1 MMGSIM
7 GSMTAAGATIRL
19 RGVLLALVALLGALG
34 AACQPVVA
42 SGPSPPSSTAPAAGA
57 SAAPPIPP
65 TPSADARDAVSG
77 NAYIKW
83 LVEQSMLHQGDLAAR
98 RYSGTGGQWRH
109 PYAEPEPRA
118 ASALASVWFTSYPP
132 AQITGP
138 GESVLESMGDAEL
151 WRIFREIGI
160 GGMHT
165 GPMKLAGGLRGREYT
180 PTVDGNFDRISS
192 EVDPAFGTAAQFK
205 TMVQRAADNDAV
217 IIGDI
222 IPGHSGKGADFR
234 LAERRYGDYPGLYHM
249 VEIRPADWALLP
261 PVPDGRDSVNLKPAA
276 VDALKARGYIVG
288 QLPRTIFYEPGVK
301 ETDWSATDAVT
312 GADGQSRRWV
322 YLHYF
327 KEGQPTFNWLDP
339 TFAAPRLVAG
349 DAINSLATLG
359 ERMLRLDANG
369 FLGIEVGPDHGRA
382 WSEGHPLSVT
392 ANQLIAGLVRK
403 LGGFTFQEL
412 NLTLEDIKAMSH
424 GGADLSYDFISRPA
438 YQHALVTG
446 DASFLRLMLSLQRT
460 YQIDPAGLI
469 HALQNHD
476 ELTLEL
482 VHFWTKHRDTT
493 FTFRGKRVKGSA
505 LRDTIRAEMHGRL
518 MGPAA
523 PYNLKASNG
532 ISCTTVTVAAAA
544 LGIRDLGQLTDA
556 QRRDIQRAHLLL
568 VLFNAMQPG
577 VFALSGWDLVGA
589 LTLPGDS
596 VSSLIAEGDT
606 RWINRGAYDL
616 LGNHAAETTSSSG
629 LPRAKALYGPLPEQ
643 LQRPD
648 SFASEL
654 RKMLQVRAQYRI
666 NESEQVALPAVRA
679 PGLVVMVH
687 RLPRGAGIQ
696 VTAVNFARTPVR
708 EAVAIE
714 PAPPGGS
721 ITDLLALKVQGKL
734 GPGKRLPITLGPQEG
749 QVLLIK

>member
-1 MMGSIM
+1 MRGSRAAPL
-7 GSMTAAGATIRL
+7 TARL
-19 RGVLLALVALLGALG
+19 RALLLALAALLGALG
-34 AACQPVVA
+34 SACQPAVA
-42 SGPSPPSSTAPAAGA
+42 PGPDSASTPAPRVGPAPAPSSPPSA
-57 SAAPPIPP
+57 
-65 TPSADARDAVSG
+65 ADADAASVSG
-77 NAYIKW
+77 EAYISW

-98 RYSGTGGQWRH
+98 RFSGTGAQWQH

-118 ASALASVWFTSYPP
+118 AAALASVWFTAYPP
-132 AQITGP
+132 SQITGP
-138 GESVLESMGDAEL
+138 GESVLQSLGDPEL
-151 WRIFREIGI
+151 WRVFREIGI

-165 GPMKLAGGLRGREYT
+165 GPMKRAGGLRGREYT

-192 EVDPAFGTAAQFK
+192 EIDPAFGTEAEFQSMVRSAAAN
-205 TMVQRAADNDAV
+205 RAV

-234 LAERRYGDYPGLYHM
+234 LAERRYDDYPGLYHM
-249 VEIRPADWALLP
+249 VEIGPEDWTLLP
-261 PVPDGRDSVNLKPAA
+261 AVPAGRDSVNLKPDA
-276 VDALKARGYIVG
+276 VDALKKRGYIVG

-301 ETDWSATDAVT
+301 ETDWSATDEVV
-312 GADGQSRRWV
+312 GADGQRRRWV

-349 DAINSLATLG
+349 DAINALAVLG

-369 FLGIEVGPDHGRA
+369 FLGIEARPDGARA

-403 LGGFTFQEL
+403 LGGYTFQEL
-412 NLTLEDIKAMSH
+412 NLTLEDIKAMSQ

-446 DASFLRLMLSLQRT
+446 DASFLRLMLDLQRA
-460 YQIDPAGLI
+460 YHIDPAGLI

-482 VHFWTKHRDTT
+482 VHFWTRHKDTG
-493 FTFRGKRVKGSA
+493 FNYRGRTVKGSVV
-505 LRDTIRAEMHGRL
+505 RETIRAEMHKRL

-523 PYNLKASNG
+523 PYNLEASNG
-532 ISCTTVTVAAAA
+532 ISCTSVTVAAAA
-544 LGIRDLGQLTDA
+544 LGIRDLGQITAA
-556 QRRDIQRAHLLL
+556 QRHDIQRAHLLL
-568 VLFNAMQPG
+568 ALFNAMQPG

-589 LTLPGDS
+589 LTLPGDA
-596 VSSLIAEGDT
+596 VGALIAEGDT

-616 LGNHAAETTSSSG
+616 LGTHAGITTSSTG
-629 LPRAKALYGPLPEQ
+629 LPRAQALYGPLPEQ

-654 RKMLQVRAQYRI
+654 RRLLRVRRQYRI
-666 NESEQVALPAVRA
+666 DQSEQVALPAVRA

-687 RLPRGAGIQ
+687 RLPGGAGIQ
-696 VTAVNFARTPVR
+696 VTAVNFARTPAR
-708 EAVAIE
+708 ESVVIE
-714 PAPPGGS
+714 PARPGGAV
-721 ITDLLALKVQGKL
+721 TDLLADKPHGRLA
-734 GPGKRLPITLGPQEG
+734 GKRLPLTLGPHEG
-749 QVLLIK
+749 QVLLIR

>member
-1 MMGSIM
+1 MLDVRPIRPRAWLLVLAMLVG
-7 GSMTAAGATIRL
+7 AGAP
-19 RGVLLALVALLGALG
+19 
-34 AACQPVVA
+34 ACQPATSLRPESPSGAA
-42 SGPSPPSSTAPAAGA
+42 STGAPPAPAARPAPPA
-57 SAAPPIPP
+57 SAQDQASDPDIQ
-65 TPSADARDAVSG
+65 
-77 NAYIKW
+77 W
-83 LVEQSMLHQGDLAAR
+83 LVEHSMLHQGDLAAR
-98 RYSGTGGQWRH
+98 RVSGTGAQWQH
-109 PYAEPEPRA
+109 PYALPEPRA
-118 ASALASVWFTSYPP
+118 ASALASVWFTAYPP
-132 AQITGP
+132 SQITGP
-138 GESVLESMGDAEL
+138 GESVLESLGDADL
-151 WRIFREIGI
+151 WRIFRDIGI

-165 GPMKLAGGLRGREYT
+165 GPMKRAGGLRGREYT

-192 EVDPAFGTAAQFK
+192 EIDPAFGTQAQF
-205 TMVQRAADNDAV
+205 TAMVRRAADNHAV
-217 IIGDI
+217 VIGDI

-249 VEIRPADWALLP
+249 VEIGPEDWGLLP
-261 PVPDGRDSVNLKPAA
+261 AVPAGRDSVNLKPAT
-276 VDALKARGYIVG
+276 VDALRARGYIVG

-301 ETDWSATDAVT
+301 ETDWSATDAVV
-312 GADGQSRRWV
+312 GADGQRRRWV

-349 DAINSLATLG
+349 DAINALAILG

-369 FLGIEVGPDHGRA
+369 FLGIEAGPDNGRA

-412 NLTLEDIKAMSH
+412 NLTLEDVKAMSE

-446 DASFLRLMLSLQRT
+446 DASFLRLMLGLQRT
-460 YQIDPAGLI
+460 YQIDPASLI

-482 VHFWTKHRDTT
+482 VHFWTKHKDTT
-493 FTFRGKRVKGSA
+493 FTFRGKAVKGSA

-518 MGPAA
+518 MGAAA
-523 PYNLKASNG
+523 PYNLKAANG
-532 ISCTTVTVAAAA
+532 ISCTSVTVAAAA
-544 LGIRDLGQLTDA
+544 LGIRDLGQLTEA
-556 QRRDIQRAHLLL
+556 QRHDIRRAHLLL
-568 VLFNAMQPG
+568 ALFNAMQPG

-589 LTLPGDS
+589 LTLPDDAVG
-596 VSSLIAEGDT
+596 SLIAEGDT

-616 LGNHAAETTSSSG
+616 LGKHPSVTTSGSG
-629 LPRAKALYGPLPEQ
+629 LPRARALYGPLPEQ
-643 LQRPD
+643 LQHGD
-648 SFASEL
+648 SFASQL
-654 RKMLQVRAQYRI
+654 RAMLRVRAQYRI
-666 NESEQVALPAVRA
+666 NESEQVAVPAVRA

-696 VTAVNFARTPVR
+696 VTAVNFARAPVR

-714 PAPPGGS
+714 PAPAGGAV
-721 ITDLLALKVQGKL
+721 TDLLASRVHGKL
-734 GPGKRLPITLGPQEG
+734 GAGKRLPIALGPHEG

>member
-1 MMGSIM
+1 MLDVRPIRPRAWLLVLAMLVG
-7 GSMTAAGATIRL
+7 AGAP
-19 RGVLLALVALLGALG
+19 
-34 AACQPVVA
+34 ACQPATSLRPESPSGAA
-42 SGPSPPSSTAPAAGA
+42 STGAPPAPAARPAPPA
-57 SAAPPIPP
+57 SAQDQASDPDIQ
-65 TPSADARDAVSG
+65 
-77 NAYIKW
+77 W
-83 LVEQSMLHQGDLAAR
+83 LVEHSMLHQGDLAAR
-98 RYSGTGGQWRH
+98 RVSGTGAQWQH
-109 PYAEPEPRA
+109 PYALPEPRA
-118 ASALASVWFTSYPP
+118 ASALASVWFTAYPP
-132 AQITGP
+132 SQITGP
-138 GESVLESMGDAEL
+138 GESVLESLGDADL
-151 WRIFREIGI
+151 WRIFRDIGI

-165 GPMKLAGGLRGREYT
+165 GPMKRAGGLRGREYT
-180 PTVDGNFDRISS
+180 ETVDGNFDRISS
-192 EVDPAFGTAAQFK
+192 EIDPAFGTQAQF
-205 TMVQRAADNDAV
+205 TAMVRRAADNRAV
-217 IIGDI
+217 VIGDI

-249 VEIRPADWALLP
+249 VEIGPEDWGLLP
-261 PVPDGRDSVNLKPAA
+261 AVPAGRDSVNLKPAT
-276 VDALKARGYIVG
+276 VDALRARGYIVG

-301 ETDWSATDAVT
+301 ETDWSATDAVV
-312 GADGQSRRWV
+312 GADGQRRRWV

-349 DAINSLATLG
+349 DAINALAILG

-369 FLGIEVGPDHGRA
+369 FLGIEAGPDNGRA

-412 NLTLEDIKAMSH
+412 NLTLEDVKAMSE

-446 DASFLRLMLSLQRT
+446 DASFLRLMLGLQRT
-460 YQIDPAGLI
+460 YQIDPASLI

-482 VHFWTKHRDTT
+482 VHFWTKHKDTT
-493 FTFRGKRVKGSA
+493 FTFRGKPVKGSA

-518 MGPAA
+518 MGAAA
-523 PYNLKASNG
+523 PYNLKAANG
-532 ISCTTVTVAAAA
+532 ISCTSVTVAAAA
-544 LGIRDLGQLTDA
+544 LGIRDLGKLTEV
-556 QRRDIQRAHLLL
+556 QRHDIRRAHLLL
-568 VLFNAMQPG
+568 ALFNAMQPG

-589 LTLPGDS
+589 LTLPGDA
-596 VSSLIAEGDT
+596 VGSLIAEGDT

-616 LGNHAAETTSSSG
+616 LGKHPSVTTSGSG
-629 LPRAKALYGPLPEQ
+629 LPRARALHGSLPEQ
-643 LQRPD
+643 LQHGD
-648 SFASEL
+648 SFASQL
-654 RKMLQVRAQYRI
+654 RAMLRVRAQYRI
-666 NESEQVALPAVRA
+666 NESEQVAVPAVRA

-696 VTAVNFARTPVR
+696 VTAVNFARAPVR

-714 PAPPGGS
+714 PAPAGGAV
-721 ITDLLALKVQGKL
+721 TDLLASRVHGKL
-734 GPGKRLPITLGPQEG
+734 GAGKRLPIALGPHEG